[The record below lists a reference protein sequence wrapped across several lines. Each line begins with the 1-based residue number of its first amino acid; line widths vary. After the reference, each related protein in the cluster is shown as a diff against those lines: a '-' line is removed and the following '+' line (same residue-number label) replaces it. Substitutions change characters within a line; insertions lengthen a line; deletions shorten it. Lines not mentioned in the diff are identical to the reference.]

1 MITIVSKA
9 EVRDE
14 NIEKYLDL
22 VTELADKSRKEPGCI
37 SYSLYT
43 DINCPNILTLIEEW
57 EDRSAIEAHNSSEH
71 FVRIVPQ
78 LRTLRESSELNLYT
92 KIK

>member
-22 VTELADKSRKEPGCI
+22 VTELADKSRKESGCI

-43 DINCPNILTLIEEW
+43 DINCPNILTFIE
-57 EDRSAIEAHNSSEH
+57 
-71 FVRIVPQ
+71 
-78 LRTLRESSELNLYT
+78 
-92 KIK
+92 

>member
-9 EVRDE
+9 EVRGE

-37 SYSLYT
+37 SYDLYT
-43 DINCPNILTLIEEW
+43 DINSQNILTFIEEW
-57 EDRSAIEAHNSSEH
+57 KDLSTIEAHNASEH
-71 FVRIVPQ
+71 FMRIVPQ
-78 LRTLRESSELNLYT
+78 LRELRDSSELNLYT